1 MTRSVA
7 DLPAAAAQRRPDHPA
22 LIDPDGTTVTWHA
35 LEERIASVAG
45 GLLAGGMEPGDPV
58 AVMLP
63 NSSAFPIA
71 YWGVLR
77 AGGTVVPVN
86 PAYTP
91 VERDHLLTDSG
102 ARWLL
107 AQEAPDLPEGV
118 TLLDPATLA
127 GPPVAAGGTDPD
139 ACAVLCYTSG
149 TTGRPKGARLS
160 HANLLANLDAFS
172 DLPLLTVQDDDVL
185 LGVLPFFH
193 VFGLNVVLNAAARQ
207 GCTVLAVDRFSPKGT
222 ATAMAEQGVTVA
234 YGAPPVFAAFAAL
247 PEEVTLP
254 ALRAAVSGADA
265 LPVAV
270 FERFAQRFGIE
281 IVEGYGLTETSPVL
295 ASNAA
300 VPAPRPGTVGVP
312 LPGVELRLLDPAGQ
326 EVAVG
331 EVGEI
336 TARGPNVFSGY
347 HGHPQETAEVLR
359 DGWFATGDLGSFDAD
374 GYLTIAGRLK
384 DMIIVSGF
392 NVYPREVEDAL
403 TAHPDIVEAAVL
415 GVPDDR
421 TGERVQAVVVL
432 RPGAILSE
440 EEVVDHARSRLAR
453 YKLPRRVQI
462 LPALPRLSTGKVSRA
477 ALRAELEEA

>member
-1 MTRSVA
+1 MRSVA
-7 DLPAAAAQRRPDHPA
+7 DLPAAAAEQRPDHPA
-22 LIDPDGTTVTWHA
+22 VIDPDGSVTTWGELEQRVAA
-35 LEERIASVAG
+35 LAG
-45 GLLAGGMEPGDPV
+45 GLLANGLEPGDRA

-63 NSSAFPIA
+63 NTSAFPGA

-86 PAYTP
+86 PAYTT
-91 VERDHLLTDSG
+91 VERDHLLSDSG
-102 ARWLL
+102 ALL
-107 AQEAPDLPEGV
+107 LLTDEADHLPPGV
-118 TLLDPATLA
+118 TAIDPAALA
-127 GPPVAAGGTDPD
+127 GPPVPPGGVDPE
-139 ACAVLCYTSG
+139 ACAVVCYTSG

-160 HANLLANLDAFS
+160 HANLLVNLDAFS
-172 DLPLLTVQDDDVL
+172 DLPLLTVGPDDVL

-193 VFGLNVVLNAAARQ
+193 VFGLNVVLNAAARHA
-207 GCTVLAVDRFSPKGT
+207 CTVAAVDRFSPKGT
-222 ATAMAEQGVTVA
+222 ASVMAEHGVTVA

-247 PEEVTLP
+247 PSEVALP
-254 ALRAAVSGADA
+254 FLRAAVSGADA
-265 LPVAV
+265 LPIAV

-312 LPGVELRLLDPAGQ
+312 LRGVELRLLDPAGQ

-331 EVGEI
+331 QVGEI

-347 HGHPQETAEVLR
+347 HGHPRETAEVLR
-359 DGWFATGDLGSFDAD
+359 DGWFATGDLGSVDAD
-374 GYLTIAGRLK
+374 GYLTIVGRLK

-403 TAHPDIVEAAVL
+403 TSHPDIVEAAVL

-432 RPGAILSE
+432 RPGATLSE
-440 EEVVDHARSRLAR
+440 EDVVDHARGRLTR

-462 LPALPRLSTGKVSRA
+462 LPALPRLSTGKVSRS
-477 ALRAELEEA
+477 ALRAGLSDA